1 MQKVDIKA
9 IVKIWIKLNKQ
20 SIIITVKDWLKL
32 NIWEYSSVGRAID
45 C

>member
-1 MQKVDIKA
+1 MLLLY
-9 IVKIWIKLNKQ
+9 IKLNKQ
-20 SIIITVKDWLKL
+20 AIIITVKDRLKL

>member
-1 MQKVDIKA
+1 MVYNYHNRLK
-9 IVKIWIKLNKQ
+9 KIWIKLNKQ